1 MLRPHVIEIEARLS
15 ELEALGLR
23 RRTRLVSGPQGP
35 RVVLDGKPVLVLCS
49 SNYLGLADH
58 PRVREAAAEAAMRW
72 GAGAGAPRL
81 ASGTMTIHRRLE
93 EQLAAFLHRQSGLL
107 FGSGYLAGLG
117 VVAALARPGDVV
129 FVDDHSSHSLLDG
142 CRLSGAELF
151 VYDHLDVDHLRWG
164 IAKAEGRGALIVTDG
179 VFPLDGELA
188 PLPEIVK
195 LAQRRRLRVVVDE
208 GHGIGTVG
216 PGGRGAAAELA
227 VADDVD
233 VILGTLGHALGSY
246 GGFAVCH
253 REVAD
258 YLLNATRTLQ
268 FSVAPP
274 PPAAAAALAALT
286 LLEQRPQMTAKLA
299 ANAAFLRVELELREF
314 RFGPSRGAILRISV
328 RDPALANGIAER
340 ALRRGVL
347 IDAAVPP
354 SVAAA
359 DCPIR
364 LTVMATHRREELLDA
379 ASVLADA
386 AQAAGFDPA
395 SAGAEE
401 LEYEPDGYDEV
412 QYAQFAPTA
421 PSSRIF
427 DVEADERLAA

>member
-1 MLRPHVIEIEARLS
+1 MIEIEARLS
-15 ELEALGLR
+15 ELEDLGLR
-23 RRTRLVSGPQGP
+23 RKTRLVSGPQGP

-58 PRVREAAAEAAMRW
+58 PRVREATAEAAMRW

-107 FGSGYLAGLG
+107 FGSGYLAGVG

-129 FVDDHSSHSLLDG
+129 FADHQSSHSLLDG

-151 VYDHLDVDHLRWG
+151 TYDHLDADHLRWG

-179 VFPLDGELA
+179 VFSIDGELA
-188 PLPEIVK
+188 PLREIVN
-195 LAQRRRLRVVVDE
+195 LAHRRRLRVVVDE

-216 PGGRGAAAELA
+216 PGGRGAAAELG
-227 VADDVD
+227 VADEVD

-246 GGFAVCH
+246 GGFAVAH

-258 YLLNATRTLQ
+258 FLLNGARTLQ

-274 PPAAAAALAALT
+274 PPAVAAALAALS
-286 LLEQRPQMTAKLA
+286 LLEQRPQVTAKLA
-299 ANAAFLRVELELREF
+299 ANAALLRAELELREF
-314 RFGPSRGAILRISV
+314 RFGFGRGAILSIPV
-328 RDPALANGIAER
+328 GDPVLVNEIAER
-340 ALRRGVL
+340 ALQRGVL
-347 IDAAVPP
+347 TGIAGPP

-359 DCPIR
+359 DARIR
-364 LTVMATHRREELLDA
+364 LTAMATHRREELLDA
-379 ASVLADA
+379 AIVLADA
-386 AQAAGFDPA
+386 AQAAGFDPGSVA
-395 SAGAEE
+395 DQE
-401 LEYEPDGYDEV
+401 LEYEPDSYDEV
-412 QYAQFAPTA
+412 EYAEFEPAPS
-421 PSSRIF
+421 SSRIF
-427 DVEADERLAA
+427 DVEAVERLAA